1 MEKKTVKAKKVAV
14 KEVVVQQEVKEVKA
28 KEWKPLSTGEIYAL
42 NTVDNQG
49 VLQFAR
55 AIGEAVK
62 AKNNG

>member
-14 KEVVVQQEVKEVKA
+14 KEVIVQQEVKEVKA
-28 KEWKPLSTGEIYAL
+28 KEWKPLSTDEIYAL

-55 AIGEAVK
+55 AIEQAVK